1 MGMFAFMRNSA
12 RYHSARLGLYADYP
26 AQFFRLA
33 ELLHSSLDLS
43 HVPEVKPSPL
53 LQALL
58 SSTPIGDQAVKLFC
72 GLVASKEV
80 YLDKPKAKT
89 LLYIIQDAY
98 GNDAIVRE
106 AFNNLFDEDYKSAIR
121 LLQKESD
128 LELALLLAVLFK
140 FSDRQSNDHRNIKQ
154 TLHDDWASVP
164 LVATILGMLGAYYGY
179 TALDA
184 RESRIYSL
192 DRRMTNYI
200 EQQPPIK
207 FHLESI
213 FERELIEGIY
223 QWAFNSRKFVSTMG
237 LMFEK
242 LPKQP
247 ITPQIP
253 PASLW
258 KDDSYYVRD
267 LWVRNIKLT
276 SLARFLRRIE
286 DMPCM
291 YFDETTPLGQ
301 YLMAGCFSHA
311 EDRELSCRQGQ
322 HTLRYRISKQ
332 RLIKLLEEGNIQ
344 VNMQVL
350 QAAIDE
356 TVAGRK

>member
-140 FSDRQSNDHRNIKQ
+140 
-154 TLHDDWASVP
+154 
-164 LVATILGMLGAYYGY
+164 
-179 TALDA
+179 
-184 RESRIYSL
+184 
-192 DRRMTNYI
+192 
-200 EQQPPIK
+200 
-207 FHLESI
+207 
-213 FERELIEGIY
+213 LI
-223 QWAFNSRKFVSTMG
+223 T
-237 LMFEK
+237 
-242 LPKQP
+242 
-247 ITPQIP
+247 T
-253 PASLW
+253 
-258 KDDSYYVRD
+258 
-267 LWVRNIKLT
+267 
-276 SLARFLRRIE
+276 
-286 DMPCM
+286 CM
-291 YFDETTPLGQ
+291 
-301 YLMAGCFSHA
+301 
-311 EDRELSCRQGQ
+311 
-322 HTLRYRISKQ
+322 
-332 RLIKLLEEGNIQ
+332 
-344 VNMQVL
+344 
-350 QAAIDE
+350 
-356 TVAGRK
+356 